1 MKRETQ
7 NIAELKQEI
16 FRILDSYFGE
26 RVQGEG
32 GKLMWHGID
41 EHITYIPRQ
50 QGQGDVFVV
59 FIEPNFFS
67 VTGETQTMK
76 IREMYDWVQDYKEE
90 EAEEFAEGPEA
101 FGYCPFCKEDT
112 MLTIITEDSDN
123 GETYKCRRCENVFT
137 NEERRHRRYWIDEL
151 GKRKRSKP
159 PWKQM
164 EEEFGKIELSEY
176 KRQSSKLDQ
185 ISQKKLKKECI
196 MNTEK
201 HRKAQFT
208 ELTDDEKELLEAV
221 ELYNTTRIKELLDK
235 GVNVNAREKYHAA
248 PIHKAIEYGYID
260 IVKLLLDHGAD
271 IQLRDGEGRTPLYY
285 AVRYRRADI
294 RMDMVKLLLDY
305 GANVY
310 GGVGEGR
317 TPLHDVACEGYVD
330 AAKLLLDHGA
340 DINVQSMSGRTP
352 LHNAASFAHPAMV
365 KLLLNHGADVNAKNE
380 RGCTPLHNIISKYMH
395 AEHISV
401 IQLLLD
407 HGADIN
413 AKDNTGDTPL
423 HKAVRVRHTSTI
435 RFLLDHGA
443 DPNIRNEEGKTPI
456 DLAKEKGY
464 VVWSSC

>member
-185 ISQKKLKKECI
+185 ISQKKLKKEGI

-271 IQLRDGEGRTPLYY
+271 IQLRDGEGRTPLH
-285 AVRYRRADI
+285 RAAIHGNVDI
-294 RMDMVKLLLDY
+294 AKLLLDY
-305 GANVY
+305 
-310 GGVGEGR
+310 
-317 TPLHDVACEGYVD
+317 
-330 AAKLLLDHGA
+330 
-340 DINVQSMSGRTP
+340 
-352 LHNAASFAHPAMV
+352 
-365 KLLLNHGADVNAKNE
+365 GADVNAKNE
-380 RGCTPLHNIISKYMH
+380 RGCTPLHNVISKYMH

-423 HKAVRVRHTSTI
+423 HKAVRVRHISTI

-443 DPNIRNEEGKTPI
+443 DPDIRNEEGKTPI

-464 VVWSSC
+464 SGVVQLLEEHSKPWELMEEDFGKIELSEYKRQSSKLDQILQKKLKKKCKE